1 MAAGRRLRL
10 GLVIGQ
16 LTYGGAESQLYELAR
31 GLAETA
37 DVTVYCMSTAT
48 EPYGGRLDQV
58 GVRIRVIPALTR
70 LDPTRVVRLA
80 RWLRRDQIQLV
91 HAFLFIGSAYAYL
104 ATRLVPGARLVT
116 SARNCKLEPSTVRRA
131 VLARAFRAS
140 DAIVC
145 NSAEMARFA
154 ARHYGAP
161 SDRMEIVYNGV
172 DTARFAAA
180 ASDPA
185 RRVIGTVGRI
195 EEQKNLELF
204 LDGARL
210 VAARFPGARFVIVG
224 EGSLRSEL
232 EERAAAA
239 GLSAVV
245 SFRGTVSDVPG
256 FLGELGQFWLTSDW
270 EGTPNVVLEAM
281 AAGLPV
287 VATRVGGTPE
297 IVEDGRTG
305 LLVTPGD
312 AEALATAAARLWESP
327 DRAAAVSAA
336 ARRIAAERFSLNA
349 MIDSTLAVYNRVLGG
364 PDGAACATRQPAQSD
379 P

>member
-1 MAAGRRLRL
+1 MAARRRLRL

-16 LTYGGAESQLYELAR
+16 LTYGGAESQLYELAC

-48 EPYGGRLDQV
+48 EPYGKRLEQA
-58 GVRIRVIPALTR
+58 GVRVRAIPALTR

-80 RWLRRDQIQLV
+80 GLLRRDRIELV

-104 ATRLVPGARLVT
+104 ATRLVSGVRLVT
-116 SARNCKLEPSTVRRA
+116 SARNCKLEPSAVRRA

-140 DAIVC
+140 DAVVC

-161 SDRMEIVYNGV
+161 TDRMDIVYNGV
-172 DTARFAAA
+172 DTARFAGSAP
-180 ASDPA
+180 DPA
-185 RRVIGTVGRI
+185 RRVVGTIGRI
-195 EEQKNLELF
+195 EAQKNLKLF
-204 LDGARL
+204 LDAAVI
-210 VAARFPGARFVIVG
+210 VAARFPEARFAIVG

-239 GLSAVV
+239 GLGAAVT
-245 SFRGTVSDVPG
+245 FRGTTSDVPG
-256 FLGELGQFWLTSDW
+256 FLGGLGQFWLTSDW

-305 LLVTPGD
+305 LLVAPAQPEALADAAIRLWEGPER
-312 AEALATAAARLWESP
+312 AEAL
-327 DRAAAVSAA
+327 SAA
-336 ARRIAAERFSLNA
+336 ARRVATERFSLKA
-349 MIDSTLAVYNRVLGG
+349 MIDSTHAVYNRILEARTPPRARSGS
-364 PDGAACATRQPAQSD
+364 PFS
-379 P
+379 

>member
-1 MAAGRRLRL
+1 MATGRRLRL

-16 LTYGGAESQLYELAR
+16 LTYGGAESQLYEVAR
-31 GLAETA
+31 GLAATA
-37 DVTVYCMSTAT
+37 EVTVYCMSTAT
-48 EPYGGRLDQV
+48 EPYAGRLEQA
-58 GVRIRVIPALTR
+58 GVRVCVIPALAR
-70 LDPTRVVRLA
+70 LDPTRVTRLA
-80 RWLRRDQIQLV
+80 RLLRRDQIELV

-116 SARNCKLEPSTVRRA
+116 SARNCKLEPSAVRRA
-131 VLARAFRAS
+131 VLSRAFRAS
-140 DAIVC
+140 DAIIC

-161 SDRMEIVYNGV
+161 ADRMDVVYNGV
-172 DTARFAAA
+172 DTARFAATA
-180 ASDPA
+180 TDPG
-185 RRVIGTVGRI
+185 RRVVGTVGRI

-210 VAARFPGARFVIVG
+210 VAARFPAARFAIVG

-239 GLSAVV
+239 GLGATV

-281 AAGLPV
+281 AAGVPV

-312 AEALATAAARLWESP
+312 AEALAAAAIRLWESP
-327 DRAAAVSAA
+327 DRAAAISLA
-336 ARRIAAERFSLNA
+336 ARRAATERFSLEA

-364 PDGAACATRQPAQSD
+364 SEGAARATGQPA
-379 P
+379 